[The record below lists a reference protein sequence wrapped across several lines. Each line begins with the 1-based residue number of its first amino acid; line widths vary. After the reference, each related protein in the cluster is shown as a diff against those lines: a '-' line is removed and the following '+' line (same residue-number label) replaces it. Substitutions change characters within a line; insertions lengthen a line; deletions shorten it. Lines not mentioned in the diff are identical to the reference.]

1 MQLLSPAFARPAQA
15 EQGTLA
21 RRSLAEEGWAFAS
34 HMFPLKTD
42 TLPATAAALEGSLNE
57 SLRELFLVKSDP
69 VTIRE
74 SSYPHLEE
82 LGVCLDGAQLRGQP
96 PSIPSLS
103 SKPMPALEVDSFTI
117 DASGLSIG
125 PAAIDL
131 SLAASTVRLH
141 QARDSEGNVLLLLHN
156 AAKGRIEI
164 SASPSDLEA
173 LIAEMAKAEAGKH
186 GVTIDSVQLILRSKS
201 SRSLAAEVRLRAKK
215 LFLSASIKITGQL
228 DLDEELNARI
238 SGLDCVGDGAIAAVA
253 CGVLKP
259 HLQKIDGR
267 EFPLMSFPLGEVRL
281 RDVQLAAGERL
292 SVNAEFGSAT

>member
-1 MQLLSPAFARPAQA
+1 
-15 EQGTLA
+15 
-21 RRSLAEEGWAFAS
+21 
-34 HMFPLKTD
+34 MFPLKTD
-42 TLPATAAALEGSLNE
+42 TLPANAADLARLINE

-131 SLAASTVRLH
+131 SLSATAVSLH
-141 QARDSEGNVLLLLHN
+141 QAKDAQGNVLLLLHN
-156 AAKGRIEI
+156 AANGHIEI

-173 LIAEMAKAEAGKH
+173 LIAEVAKAEAGKH
-186 GVTIDSVQLILRSKS
+186 GVTINSVQLILRSKS

-228 DLDEELNARI
+228 DLDEELNARV
-238 SGLDCVGDGAIAAVA
+238 SGLDCIGDGAIASVA

-267 EFPLMSFPLGEVRL
+267 VFPLMSLPLGDVRL
-281 RDVQLAAGERL
+281 RDVQLAVGEKL
-292 SVNAEFGSAT
+292 SVTADFGSAT